1 MEKILKIFTKESGSI
16 NQAAFLLG
24 GLTLLSQILAL
35 FRDRFLAY
43 FIGPSSTLDAYYVA
57 FRVPDLIF
65 ICIASL
71 TSITVLIPFL
81 VAKMPARPSGAGGP
95 ARQLADGDGDKV
107 TDAARKY
114 LNDIFTVFFFLMI
127 FVSLVAFFLMPY
139 LISFIAPGFT
149 PIYQAK
155 VILLSRI
162 MLLSPILMGLSNLF
176 GTITQLF
183 HKFFIYSLSPV
194 FYNLGIIIG
203 IVFFYPVFGIYG
215 LAFGVALGAFMHF
228 GIQVLAAHSCGFT
241 PKFSFPL
248 FTINF
253 KDIKNVVLTSLPR
266 TLGLASNNLALIFII
281 SMASF
286 LKSGSI
292 SIFNFSF
299 NLQSVPLNI
308 IGISYAVAAFPTLV
322 KSFSN
327 NKKEEFKKHL
337 KEASRAIV
345 FWSLP
350 VIFLF
355 IVLRAQIVRVI
366 LGSGSF
372 SWDDTRLV
380 AAALAIFSISILA
393 QGMITLL
400 SRSYYATGNTRRP
413 LIVNFSCS
421 VLIIILSYVF
431 IHLFQNVSV
440 FRYFIESLLKVYD
453 ISGTEVLM
461 LPLAYSIGTI
471 LNFILYLVFVKKDFM
486 PNESFIT
493 KTFFQSFTA
502 SFFLGLVAYLSLNI
516 FSPIFGTITFWGVF
530 LQGFISGIFGII
542 AAIIILYLLKN
553 EELKDLV
560 QTFTTKFW
568 RVKIIA
574 PPQEGL

>member
-16 NQAAFLLG
+16 NQAALLLG
-24 GLTLLSQILAL
+24 CLTLLSQILAL
-35 FRDRFLAY
+35 FRDRSIAY
-43 FIGPSSTLDAYYVA
+43 FVGPSASLDVYYAA

-71 TSITVLIPFL
+71 ASITVLIPFV
-81 VAKMPARPSGAGGP
+81 VAKM
-95 ARQLADGDGDKV
+95 DGDKV
-107 TDAARKY
+107 TDTAQKY
-114 LNDIFTVFFFLMI
+114 LSDVFTVFFFLML
-127 FVSLVAFFLMPY
+127 FVALVAFFLMPY
-139 LISFIAPGFT
+139 LIPFIAPGFT
-149 PIYQAK
+149 PAYQAK
-155 VILLSRI
+155 VVLLSRT

-176 GTITQLF
+176 GTVTQLF

-203 IVFFYPVFGIYG
+203 VIFLYPVFGIYG
-215 LAFGVALGAFMHF
+215 LALGVALGAFMHF
-228 GIQVLAAHSCGFT
+228 GIQALAAHSCGFT
-241 PKFSFPL
+241 LKFSF
-248 FTINF
+248 FQKINF
-253 KDIKNVVLTSLPR
+253 KDIKNIALMSLPR
-266 TLGLASNNLALIFII
+266 TLGMAFNNIALIFII
-281 SMASF
+281 AMASS
-286 LKSGSI
+286 LESGSI

-308 IGISYAVAAFPTLV
+308 IGISYAVAAFPTLA

-327 NKKEEFKKHL
+327 GKKEEFKEHL

-372 SWDDTRLV
+372 SWDNTRLV
-380 AAALAIFSISILA
+380 AACLAIFSVSILA
-393 QGMITLL
+393 QGMTTLL

-431 IHLFQNVSV
+431 IYLFQNVLV
-440 FRYFIESLLKVYD
+440 FRYFVESLLKVND
-453 ISGTEVLM
+453 ISGTEILM

-471 LNFILYLVFVKKDFM
+471 LNFILHWVFVKKDFM
-486 PNESFIT
+486 QDESFIT
-493 KTFFQSFTA
+493 KTFFQSFAA

-516 FSPIFGTITFWGVF
+516 LSPIFGTTTFWGVF
-530 LQGFISGIFGII
+530 LQGFISGILGII
-542 AAIIILYLLKN
+542 VAVFVLYLLKS
-553 EELKDLV
+553 EELKDLS
-560 QTFTTKFW
+560 QTLATKFW
-568 RVKIIA
+568 RAKIIA
-574 PPQEGL
+574 PSQEEL